1 MTFSVRVTAGA
12 RKDLRRIHDYIS
24 QSDSRDK
31 ADSVALHILKAI
43 STLEN
48 LPMRGVHPPE
58 LLALGNRTY
67 REVFF
72 KPYRIIYRV
81 QGELV
86 FVALIA
92 DGRREMHSLLSD
104 RLLRP

>member
-1 MTFSVRVTAGA
+1 MTFTVRVTAGA
-12 RKDLRRIHDYIS
+12 RNDLRRIHDYILH
-24 QSDSRDK
+24 SDSREK
-31 ADSVALHILKAI
+31 ADYVALHILKTIA
-43 STLEN
+43 TLEK
-48 LPMRGVHPPE
+48 LPLRGVHPPE
-58 LLALGNRTY
+58 LVALGNRTY

-81 QGELV
+81 RGEIV
-86 FVALIA
+86 FIALIA